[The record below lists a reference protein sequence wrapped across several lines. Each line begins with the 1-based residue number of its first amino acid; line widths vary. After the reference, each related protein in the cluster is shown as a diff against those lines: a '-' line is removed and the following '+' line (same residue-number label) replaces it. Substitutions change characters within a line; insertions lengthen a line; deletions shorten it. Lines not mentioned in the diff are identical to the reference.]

1 MLARKAGRLWGGYFR
16 GRNVPADPAVLW
28 GHRVLVLAALGGVL
42 AGIAR
47 ARSGVLAALL
57 LALLACSALNVLFV
71 AEPRHNA
78 RMVPVLVAAGV
89 AGWVLAVRGRPRP
102 DPTGTVTA

>member
-1 MLARKAGRLWGGYFR
+1 
-16 GRNVPADPAVLW
+16 
-28 GHRVLVLAALGGVL
+28 VL

-78 RMVPVLVAAGV
+78 RMVPVLVAAGA

-102 DPTGTVTA
+102 EPAGAVAT